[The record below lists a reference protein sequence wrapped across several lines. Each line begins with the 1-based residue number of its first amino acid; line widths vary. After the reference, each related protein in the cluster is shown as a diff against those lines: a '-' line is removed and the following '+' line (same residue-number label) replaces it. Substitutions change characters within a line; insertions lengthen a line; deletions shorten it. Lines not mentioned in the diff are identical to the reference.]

1 VSDHAACFVYSQANV
16 NSDPKQ
22 FKFINFW
29 TDHPKFMQLVSTVW
43 SQEIHGFPMF
53 SLYQKLKSL
62 KAELK
67 KFNKDLFG
75 GLSVRVQKA
84 RDDLER
90 RLLLCPGHSI
100 LLQLEKEKN
109 HCFMSLSNAEESFMK
124 QKSRNNWLNL
134 GDQNTALFHRS
145 VKVRSDVCLM
155 TKEANLRILFS

>member
-1 VSDHAACFVYSQANV
+1 VFQVW
-16 NSDPKQ
+16 
-22 FKFINFW
+22 I
-29 TDHPKFMQLVSTVW
+29 QL
-43 SQEIHGFPMF
+43 
-53 SLYQKLKSL
+53 K
-62 KAELK
+62 
-67 KFNKDLFG
+67 N
-75 GLSVRVQKA
+75 VRVQKA

-109 HCFMSLSNAEESFMK
+109 HCFMSLSYAEESFMK

>member
-1 VSDHAACFVYSQANV
+1 MSNHAACFVYSQANV

-29 TDHPKFMQLVSTVW
+29 TDHPVW

-62 KAELK
+62 KAEFM
-67 KFNKDLFG
+67 KFNKDWFG
-75 GLSVRVQKA
+75 GLSVRVKKA

-90 RLLLCPGHSI
+90 RLRLCPGHSI

-109 HCFMSLSNAEESFMK
+109 HCFVSLSYAEESFMK

-134 GDQNTALFHRS
+134 GDQNT
-145 VKVRSDVCLM
+145 V
-155 TKEANLRILFS
+155 IP